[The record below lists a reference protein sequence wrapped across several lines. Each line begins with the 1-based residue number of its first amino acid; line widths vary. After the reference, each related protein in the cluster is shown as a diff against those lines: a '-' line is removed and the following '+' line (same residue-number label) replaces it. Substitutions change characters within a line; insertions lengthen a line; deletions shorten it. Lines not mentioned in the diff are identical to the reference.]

1 MAFWG
6 TEFIFD
12 GIPCSEYGLMV
23 YHFGSEGQEDVS
35 FQNGEI
41 VEDRIPGRY
50 DALTYGLVQNQSLE
64 YTLVFGANME
74 SIDANAGID
83 RYEVETIAAWLTG
96 HSTRKWLTILQDDM
110 ESFRYKCLISELRL
124 ITYGDIPW
132 AFSCK
137 VSCDSPFAY
146 TLPEEYSYTVDG
158 TGQFVLFNR
167 SSAGGFYRPK
177 IEIDIHGGNS
187 VSIQNLSDG
196 NRTFQFT
203 SLPGGSDLT
212 IYVDNKNQV
221 ITNSMDLDLYPRF
234 NMRFMRLVKGDNVLK
249 ISGNA
254 TVKFIC
260 EFPVNIGG

>member
-23 YHFGSEGQEDVS
+23 YHFGSEGQDDVS

-41 VEDRIPGRY
+41 IEDRIPGRY

-74 SIDANAGID
+74 SIDANESID

-96 HSTRKWLTILQDDM
+96 HSTRRWLTIIQDDM
-110 ESFRYKCLISELRL
+110 ESFRYKCFISELKL
-124 ITYGDIPW
+124 ITYGDMPW

-146 TLPEEYSYTVDG
+146 SIPEEYSYTVAG
-158 TGQFVLFNR
+158 TSQVTLFNR
-167 SSAGGFYRPK
+167 STFGGFYRPRV
-177 IEIDIHGGNS
+177 EIAMHGGNS
-187 VSIQNLSDG
+187 ISIQNLSDG
-196 NRTFQFT
+196 NRTFQFS
-203 SLPGGSDLT
+203 SLPGSRSLE

-221 ITNSMDLDLYPRF
+221 ITNNMDLNLYPYF
-234 NMRFMRLVKGDNVLK
+234 NMRFMRLVRGDNLLR
-249 ISGNA
+249 ISGDA

-260 EFPVNIGG
+260 EFPANIGG

>member
-12 GIPCSEYGLMV
+12 GMPCSEYGLMV

-35 FQNGEI
+35 FKNGEML
-41 VEDRIPGRY
+41 EDRIPGRH

-74 SIDANAGID
+74 SIDANESID

-96 HSTRKWLTILQDDM
+96 HDKRKWLTIIQDDM
-110 ESFRYKCLISELRL
+110 ESFRYKCFISELKL
-124 ITYGDIPW
+124 ITYGDMPW

-146 TLPEEYSYTVDG
+146 LIPEEYSYTVDG
-158 TGQFVLFNR
+158 EQEVILFNR
-167 SSAGGFYRPK
+167 SSANGYYRPNM
-177 IEIDIHGGNS
+177 EIAINGGNS
-187 VSIQNLSDG
+187 ILIENLSDG
-196 NRTFQFT
+196 GRTFKFT
-203 SLPGGSDLT
+203 ALPGGSSLK

-221 ITNSMDLDLYPRF
+221 ITNNMDLNLYPCF
-234 NMRFMRLVKGDNVLK
+234 NMRFMRLVRGDNKLK
-249 ISGNA
+249 ITGDA